1 MNTVTVASKRLPKHE
16 MLGINR
22 TTHKIDASGRIL
34 GRLATEIAT
43 ILRGKN
49 KTGFTLHEDHGDLVV
64 VSNANKIVVTGNKLS
79 QKMYYTHSG
88 YPGTLKGKPLSEMIE
103 TKPERVIMLA
113 VRNMLPDNRL
123 RQHWL
128 KRLTFDTSSA
138 SPKRQ

>member
-1 MNTVTVASKRLPKHE
+1 MT
-16 MLGINR
+16 R

-49 KTGFTLHEDHGDLVV
+49 KTGFTLHEDHGDSVV
-64 VSNANKIVVTGNKLS
+64 VSNANKIVVTGNKLA

-88 YPGTLKGKPLSEMIE
+88 YPGTLKSKPLSEMIE

-128 KRLTFDTSSA
+128 KRLTFEKNA
-138 SPKRQ
+138 

>member
-1 MNTVTVASKRLPKHE
+1 MNTVIT
-16 MLGINR
+16 R

-43 ILRGKN
+43 LLRGKN
-49 KTGFTLHEDHGDLVV
+49 KTGFTLHEDHGDSVV
-64 VSNANKIVVTGNKLS
+64 VSNANKIVVTGNKLA
-79 QKMYYTHSG
+79 QKMYYTHSS
-88 YPGTLKGKPLSEMIE
+88 YPGALKGKPLSEMIE

-128 KRLTFDTSSA
+128 KRLTFEKNA
-138 SPKRQ
+138 